1 MFNREDQNQNM
12 SFKQRYNL
20 DDNSPNQRL
29 YQASFEAINQKN
41 NFDKIEVKKTSKN
54 SNLDVDYRK
63 NLKEDVY
70 KSPIKKDPNVSSFEI
85 NSKLFDISHSQSF
98 KKENAK
104 KKGLEM
110 KMTNIDTISGQINSL
125 LNMVNKNKRV
135 TDASTNKS
143 INKF

>member
-1 MFNREDQNQNM
+1 MIRVIGQRFELNDPFVSVIGELELKQERE
-12 SFKQRYNL
+12 SRYSL
-20 DDNSPNQRL
+20 RH
-29 YQASFEAINQKN
+29 
-41 NFDKIEVKKTSKN
+41 
-54 SNLDVDYRK
+54 
-63 NLKEDVY
+63 
-70 KSPIKKDPNVSSFEI
+70 EI
-85 NSKLFDISHSQSF
+85 
-98 KKENAK
+98 ENAK